1 MELLTQ
7 ARRLANCSAPR
18 LESRPVSKKHPR
30 AGELGFVNIVH
41 GKEVNSHEEA
51 VHQPGSRGVRAGG

>member
-51 VHQPGSRGVRAGG
+51 VQ